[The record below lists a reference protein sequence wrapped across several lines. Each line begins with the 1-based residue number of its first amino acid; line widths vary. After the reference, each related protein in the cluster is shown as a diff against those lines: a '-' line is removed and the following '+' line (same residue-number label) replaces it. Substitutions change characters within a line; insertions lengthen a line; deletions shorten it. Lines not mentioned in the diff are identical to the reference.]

1 MSRCVCNVT
10 PCRPPRPPP
19 QTQWGRRQTPARA
32 GDGEGGPLHP
42 LPDGC
47 TWCWVEDMPSC
58 SPVTSGS
65 HQGRQRGLG
74 LITFGC
80 PGERQGYL
88 GVDLAPSGG
97 GQVRPVTK
105 RPTRGLEMELAKR
118 TAAGQALRVL
128 GPAGEHNSPSS

>member
-1 MSRCVCNVT
+1 MVLGGGHAFLQ
-10 PCRPPRPPP
+10 PRVP
-19 QTQWGRRQTPARA
+19 RRA
-32 GDGEGGPLHP
+32 GPCGPAGGGEG
-42 LPDGC
+42 
-47 TWCWVEDMPSC
+47 

-97 GQVRPVTK
+97 GQVHPVTK